1 MKKLLVLLIIFSIAL
16 LTYGCGTVTVQ
27 APVMPYMPV
36 VSMEEPATSSSMFIP
51 PAPMNI
57 NFIEKNGKETQTKD
71 NVSVR
76 IASIVDRIDNDKY
89 TTKIEGPDGRSYRYS
104 IFPMMLVLEI
114 TNNTDHIIRL
124 ERTIIQIEDEN
135 QIEYPLFSSFEENKR
150 WLSGKISKAFDKY
163 MEESLTNIN
172 TSEIEREY
180 LDKYKS
186 TVYSSYKKDYE
197 RMVKEVKE
205 VKADFTK
212 EGVRTPDM
220 KPGYHLTE
228 QGVQN
233 LFEKYSPD
241 TVYFQG
247 SSQIKQKVQSAAYQ
261 VQAKINQKRVE
272 INNLKNKAVQQ
283 IMSIPPISGLIT
295 NGEYPPISILPGRT
309 KKIIA
314 PISKRFKE
322 EDIKSILVGI
332 FDLPTKVNEAGIP
345 TKRTNFNFHMIAE
358 RI

>member
-1 MKKLLVLLIIFSIAL
+1 MKKLLVLLIIFSIVL
-16 LTYGCGTVTVQ
+16 LTYGCGTVAVRT
-27 APVMPYMPV
+27 PVIPYIPV
-36 VSMEEPATSSSMFIP
+36 VSMEEPATSSSLFIP

-57 NFIEKNGKETQTKD
+57 KFIEKNGKETQTKD

-89 TTKIEGPDGRSYRYS
+89 TTKIEGPDGRSHTYS

-135 QIEYPLFSSFEENKR
+135 QIEYPLISSFEENKR
-150 WLSGKISKAFDKY
+150 WLSIKISKAFDNY

-186 TVYSSYKKDYE
+186 TVYSSYKNDYE

-212 EGVRTPDM
+212 EGVRTPDR
-220 KPGYHLTE
+220 
-228 QGVQN
+228 VQY
-233 LFEKYSPD
+233 K
-241 TVYFQG
+241 
-247 SSQIKQKVQSAAYQ
+247 KVTA
-261 VQAKINQKRVE
+261 
-272 INNLKNKAVQQ
+272 
-283 IMSIPPISGLIT
+283 
-295 NGEYPPISILPGRT
+295 
-309 KKIIA
+309 
-314 PISKRFKE
+314 
-322 EDIKSILVGI
+322 
-332 FDLPTKVNEAGIP
+332 
-345 TKRTNFNFHMIAE
+345 
-358 RI
+358 